1 MSADDCLRRDFARHR
16 LERSVR
22 ETTLRAEDFCPA
34 ESGVVQFVK
43 WLRLVCATFLSSR
56 PGQVALARRFHPQP
70 RSLQKIAREE
80 IVRSEIAR
88 LHGNL
93 GRSAWH
99 LRRALE
105 ICPDYIDAVT
115 RLGAYWR
122 DRGHYELASHYFRK
136 AMTLDP
142 TLARWRAVI
151 DRHSLN

>member
-1 MSADDCLRRDFARHR
+1 MIPPLGHPLEDVCLARRPGGAAPMSADDCLRRDFARHR

-80 IVRSEIAR
+80 IVRS
-88 LHGNL
+88 
-93 GRSAWH
+93 
-99 LRRALE
+99 AL
-105 ICPDYIDAVT
+105 P
-115 RLGAYWR
+115 
-122 DRGHYELASHYFRK
+122 
-136 AMTLDP
+136 
-142 TLARWRAVI
+142 
-151 DRHSLN
+151 